1 MSDTPLAHRVTHL
14 KDGFAARYGAP
25 PEIVVRA
32 PGRVNLIGE
41 HTDYNDGYVF
51 PIAIDRSVLVAASP
65 RTDRTVRLYAA
76 DFGRRTRFSLDHIV
90 HSEGER
96 WSNYQRGVAT
106 VLQERGFQL
115 PGLDAAIASD
125 VPIGAGLSSSAA
137 VEVAM
142 AVTWQ
147 ALSGFDLERTELALL
162 CQRAENTF
170 VGVNC
175 GIMDQFISAL
185 GREAA
190 ALFIDCRTLA
200 HEPVPLPDGVVVVI
214 MDTKVQRGLAGSAYN
229 TRRAE
234 CEEGVRLLRAHLPAI
249 EALRDVPPDLFQR
262 YADELPEPVRQR
274 CRHVIYENQRV
285 LDAIDTLRPG
295 SATRQRGPAAIFG
308 ELMNASHIS
317 LRDDYEVSCP
327 ELDAMVEAA
336 WAAPGVVGARMTGAG
351 FGGCAVAL
359 VEADQATTFSAQ
371 VAAAYESRTG
381 ITPSLYLCT
390 AEAGASIVE

>member
-1 MSDTPLAHRVTHL
+1 MSKTPFPQRVATL
-14 KDGFAARYGAP
+14 RDEFAAQYGAP
-25 PEIVVRA
+25 PEMVVRA

-51 PIAIDRSVLVAASP
+51 PIAIDRSVLVAASA
-65 RTDRTVRLYAA
+65 RADRTVRLYAA
-76 DFGRRTRFSLDHIV
+76 DFARRASFSLDHIV
-90 HSEGER
+90 HAEGQR
-96 WSNYQRGVAT
+96 WSNYQRGVAA
-106 VLQERGFQL
+106 VLEERGYHL

-137 VEVAM
+137 IEVGM

-185 GREAA
+185 GREGA
-190 ALFIDCRTLA
+190 ALFVDCRTLHYEA
-200 HEPVPLPDGVVVVI
+200 VALPEGGVIVI

-234 CEEGVRLLRAHLPAI
+234 CEEGVRLLRAYLPAI

-262 YADELPEPVRQR
+262 LAEELPETVRKR
-274 CRHVIYENQRV
+274 CQHVVFEDQRV
-285 LDAIDTLRPG
+285 LDGIAALE
-295 SATRQRGPAAIFG
+295 RGDAAAFG
-308 ELMNASHIS
+308 RLMDASHVS
-317 LRDDYEVSCP
+317 LRDDYEVSCT

-336 WAAPGVVGARMTGAG
+336 WAAPGAIGARMTGAG

-359 VEADQATTFSAQ
+359 VEAEQADAFSAQ
-371 VAAAYESRTG
+371 VATAYEDETG
-381 ITPSLYLCT
+381 IVPSLYVCT
-390 AEAGASIVE
+390 AEDGASVVR